1 MLANKKLM
9 AFLATSNA
17 VKARDFYQNILGLT
31 LVDEHEFALVFD
43 AFGIELR
50 IQKIPE
56 FTALAQTVLGW
67 SVPDIAHEISELA
80 AKGVEFM
87 HFEGMEQDELGIW
100 QTPSGARVAWFKDSD
115 GNTLSL
121 TES

>member
-1 MLANKKLM
+1 MLADKKLM

-80 AKGVEFM
+80 AKGVAFIQ
-87 HFEGMEQDELGIW
+87 FEGMEQDELGIW
-100 QTPSGARVAWFKDSD
+100 QTPSGARVAWFKDCD